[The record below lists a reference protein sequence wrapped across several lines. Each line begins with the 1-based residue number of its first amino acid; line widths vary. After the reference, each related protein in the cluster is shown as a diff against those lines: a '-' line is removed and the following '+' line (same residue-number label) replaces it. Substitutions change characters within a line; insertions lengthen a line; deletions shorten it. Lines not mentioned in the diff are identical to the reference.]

1 MKFPKGV
8 VVEKVF
14 MPETGDL
21 TSDAKRALEELVNK
35 DILITIR
42 AQIKFSGSR
51 VLTVQATDAY
61 DRVDTIGIR
70 MTDVVSLEFPNE

>member
-14 MPETGDL
+14 ITETGDL
-21 TSDAKRALEELVNK
+21 TSNAKRAIGELVDK

-42 AQIKFSGSR
+42 AQIKFAGSR